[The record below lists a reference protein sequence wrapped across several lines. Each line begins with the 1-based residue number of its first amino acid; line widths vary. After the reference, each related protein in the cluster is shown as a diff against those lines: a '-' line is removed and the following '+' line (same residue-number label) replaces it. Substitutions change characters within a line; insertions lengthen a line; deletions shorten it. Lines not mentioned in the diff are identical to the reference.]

1 MQEIQNDSQITHS
14 SYNTSLSVSG
24 MKRKQAEKT
33 KEEKWTTVSISLP
46 VRLYI
51 DQKSMEYRHKVGMI
65 TRESVDG
72 TLRRLFGIKEE
83 AEEKK

>member
-1 MQEIQNDSQITHS
+1 
-14 SYNTSLSVSG
+14 
-24 MKRKQAEKT
+24 MKRKQSEKG

-51 DQKSMEYRHKVGMI
+51 DQKSMEYRHKVGLI
-65 TRESVDG
+65 TRESVDA

-83 AEEKK
+83 TEDKK